1 MTTDDMTD
9 DLDTELRSDAIL
21 WREQVDGLRPNSAP
35 APTLQRRRM
44 TPVLAGLA
52 AAAVVLGATVL
63 VLMLRHN
70 AGSTPRIQAG
80 IATGPAP
87 SAVSTHV
94 PNQAQCTYTKPGA
107 NHGTGFEAARPP
119 GVTGTRT
126 LAEAV
131 RAAKYGPRDIGA
143 WHIAARNA
151 RAVLLLSG
159 PRYLHIERLRDG
171 SWFVDS
177 GGSCINGTATLH

>member
-1 MTTDDMTD
+1 MITDEIDA
-9 DLDTELRSDAIL
+9 ELRSDATL
-21 WREQVDGLRPNSAP
+21 WREQVDGLRPDFAA
-35 APTLQRRRM
+35 APTMQRRRM
-44 TPVLAGLA
+44 TPLLAGLA

-70 AGSTPRIQAG
+70 AASPPGTQAG

-87 SAVSTHV
+87 SAVPTRV
-94 PNQAQCTYTKPGA
+94 PSQAQCTYANPGA

-119 GVTGTRT
+119 GLTGTRT

-131 RAAKYGPRDIGA
+131 RAAKFGPRDIGA

-151 RAVLLLSG
+151 RAALLLGGS
-159 PRYLHIERLRDG
+159 RYLHVERLHDG
-171 SWFVDS
+171 TWFVDS
-177 GGSCINGTATLH
+177 GGRCINGTATLH